1 MQGPLSSV
9 LELSHPLE
17 MTLSVLVGMGFG
29 FALERG
35 GFGRADNLAA
45 QFYGRDMRVL
55 RVMFSAIVTAMVG
68 LYLLDLVGILPLF
81 SIGIMDTFLGGQIA
95 GGLLL
100 GAGFIIGG
108 YCPGTSIV
116 AAVSGKIDALLF
128 VGGIALGS
136 GVYTLTG
143 TSMAPLADSGAKG
156 RVLLHEWLHLPSGV
170 VVFAIAVA
178 AVGAFALAGKIESR
192 VRARPAA
199 DRGAASAVP
208 ARAAAQQERSLP

>member
-17 MTLSVLVGMGFG
+17 MTLSVLVGIGFG

-68 LYLLDLVGILPLF
+68 LYLLDVAGILPVF
-81 SIGIMDTFLGGQIA
+81 SIGVMDTFLGGQIA

-116 AAVSGKIDALLF
+116 AAVSGKIDAMLF

-136 GVYTLTG
+136 GVYTLAG
-143 TSMAPLADSGAKG
+143 APLAALADSGAKG

-170 VVFAIAVA
+170 VVFAVALA
-178 AVGAFALAGKIESR
+178 AVGAFTLAGKIESR

-199 DRGAASAVP
+199 RGAASAVP

>member
-1 MQGPLSSV
+1 MQGPLSSL

-17 MTLSVLVGMGFG
+17 MTLTVLVGMGFG

-68 LYLLDLVGILPLF
+68 LYLLDLAGILPLF
-81 SIGIMDTFLGGQIA
+81 SIGVMDTFLGGQIA

-128 VGGIALGS
+128 VAGIALGS
-136 GVYTLTG
+136 GVYTLAG
-143 TSMAPLADSGAKG
+143 APVAALADSGAKG

-178 AVGAFALAGKIESR
+178 AVGAFTLAGRIESR

-199 DRGAASAVP
+199 EPGAASAVP